1 MATQPLRVKINGDAS
16 GLNGAIKSASSKLKS
31 FGGKLKGL
39 GSSLQA
45 IALPMALL
53 GGASVKMGLD
63 FDKSMTKIKALVG
76 VASDEV
82 DRMGES
88 ARKMALA
95 TGISSSEAADALF
108 FITSAGLRGAD
119 AMATLDIAAKA
130 AASGLG
136 ETKTIAD
143 LTTSAMNAY
152 GKETLNSE
160 AATDVLTAAVREG
173 KLESSELA
181 GAMGGVIPIA
191 SNMGVS
197 FDQVGAAMAA
207 MSRTGTNAAV
217 GATQLTAILSSLKK
231 PASEAEKALQAMGLS
246 TDGVQKSLAE
256 DGLMNTLEMLKGK
269 TEEFGVDITS
279 IFPNIRALKGVL
291 DLTGA
296 GMEDAKKIFDSLSKS
311 AGSTAE
317 AFAITEA
324 SASFQFQKALNG
336 AKETLASLGQELLI
350 AVVPI
355 LQKAATFV
363 QNLYQR
369 FNELSPSTK
378 KLLIALGGVAIVLP
392 TIITL
397 AGSLTGILG
406 ALLSPIGL
414 VAAGLAGIAY
424 VISQNWN
431 EILPVVVGLY
441 NQFVD
446 LYNSSRLIRTGIA
459 AIGSVFKSVFI
470 AAKASVM
477 KFVNVFETM
486 WRLIKAFS
494 KDGFDASFGDILKE
508 GFAESGKITRD
519 AAKDIATEFTDSYT
533 DALGNELEKK
543 TVEQVQ
549 SSLNSVFDKVQEM
562 QNNFFGNMSF
572 GSTSSATPSLQNNT
586 KEQGTSNGEN
596 PLVTQLTE
604 AQKALMLKQDEM
616 LANAKQFNTELGA
629 IMNEGLNNMAVGI
642 GEALGAAIS
651 GSGSLL
657 QNLSSVLLGTLGQMA
672 TQMGKLA
679 IHIGLGVKGI
689 KEALKS
695 LNPAVAIAA
704 GIALVALGKFASN
717 QSAKIAGK
725 QPTAFANGGIVST
738 PTMGLVGEY
747 PGARSNPEV
756 IAPLSK
762 LKGMLGNNNNASNV
776 QVGGSFEL
784 RGQDLIV
791 ALERA
796 NSTRNRMI

>member
-16 GLNGAIKSASSKLKS
+16 GLNKAVSSASSKLKS

-45 IALPMALL
+45 VALPMALL
-53 GGASVKMGLD
+53 GGASIKMGLD

-76 VASDEV
+76 VAGDEV
-82 DRMGES
+82 DKRGES

-95 TGISSSEAADALF
+95 TGISSSEAAEALF

-152 GKETLNSE
+152 GKETLNAE
-160 AATDVLTAAVREG
+160 DATDILTAAVREG

-217 GATQLTAILSSLKK
+217 GATQLTAILASLKK
-231 PASEAEKALQAMGLS
+231 PASEAEQALEAMGLS
-246 TDGVQKSLAE
+246 TKGVQKSLAE

-296 GMEDAKKIFDSLSKS
+296 GMKDAKKIFDSLSKS
-311 AGSTAE
+311 AGSTAK
-317 AFAITEA
+317 AFQTTQE
-324 SASFQFQKALNG
+324 SASFQFQKAING
-336 AKETLASLGQELLI
+336 AKETLASLGQQLLV
-350 AVVPI
+350 AVVPL
-355 LQKAATFV
+355 LQKAASFV

-369 FNELSPSTK
+369 FNELTPNTK
-378 KLLIALGGVAIVLP
+378 KLVIALGGVAIVLP

-397 AGSLTGILG
+397 AGTLTGILG

-431 EILPVVVGLY
+431 DVLPVIVGLY

-446 LYNSSRLIRTGIA
+446 LYNSSKLIRTGIA
-459 AIGSVFKSVFI
+459 AIGSVFKTVFI

-477 KFVNVFETM
+477 KFVNVFKTM
-486 WRLIKAFS
+486 WKLIKAFS

-508 GFAESGKITRD
+508 GFAESGKITKD
-519 AAKDIATEFTDSYT
+519 AAEDIATEFTDGYT
-533 DALGNELEKK
+533 NALANTLEKK

-549 SSLNSVFDKVQEM
+549 S
-562 QNNFFGNMSF
+562 
-572 GSTSSATPSLQNNT
+572 
-586 KEQGTSNGEN
+586 
-596 PLVTQLTE
+596 
-604 AQKALMLKQDEM
+604 
-616 LANAKQFNTELGA
+616 
-629 IMNEGLNNMAVGI
+629 GLNNAASKLKGFVNNFTSDLFSG
-642 GEALGAAIS
+642 GGGGGATDVASTDSTTQEDKPTLLDQTLGTPEENDEKIS
-651 GSGSLL
+651 GFVTKM
-657 QNLSSVLLGTLGQMA
+657 QNLGLSIDGIMSEVGNSFMSAFSAVMEGENFVKALGQMLGQIIKKLIA
-672 TQMGKLA
+672 AALAALALSAILGGLGIGSFQGGGTGVKDIFGKLS
-679 IHIGLGVKGI
+679 GFG
-689 KEALKS
+689 
-695 LNPAVAIAA
+695 
-704 GIALVALGKFASN
+704 
-717 QSAKIAGK
+717 
-725 QPTAFANGGIVST
+725 AFANGGIVSA

-747 PGARSNPEV
+747 PGAKSNPEV

-762 LKGMLGNNNNASNV
+762 LKGMLGNNNNANNV

>member
-16 GLNGAIKSASSKLKS
+16 GLNKAVSSASSKLKS

-45 IALPMALL
+45 VALPMALL

-82 DRMGES
+82 DKMGES
-88 ARKMALA
+88 ARKMALQ
-95 TGISSSEAADALF
+95 TGVSSNEAANALF
-108 FITSAGLRGAD
+108 FITSAGLGTAESLKTLEF
-119 AMATLDIAAKA
+119 ATKA
-130 AASGLG
+130 AAAGLG
-136 ETKTIAD
+136 DTATIAD

-152 GKETLNSE
+152 ADGSLNAE

-231 PASEAEKALQAMGLS
+231 PAAEAEQALQAMGLS

-296 GMEDAKKIFDSLSKS
+296 GMEDAKGIFDSLSKS

-317 AFAITEA
+317 AFKITEK
-324 SASFQFQKALNG
+324 SASFQFQKAVNG
-336 AKETLASLGQELLI
+336 AKETLASLGQQLLV
-350 AVVPI
+350 AVVPL

-369 FNELSPSTK
+369 FNELSPNTK
-378 KLLIALGGVAIVLP
+378 KLAIALGGVAIALP

-397 AGSLTGILG
+397 AGTLTGILG

-431 EILPVVVGLY
+431 EILPVIVGLY

-446 LYNSSRLIRTGIA
+446 LYNSSKLIRIGIA
-459 AIGSVFKSVFI
+459 AIGSVFKTVFI

-486 WRLIKAFS
+486 WKLIKAFS
-494 KDGFDASFGDILKE
+494 EDGFDASFGDILKE
-508 GFAESGKITRD
+508 GFAESGKITKD

-549 SSLNSVFDKVQEM
+549 KGLDNAV
-562 QNNFFGNMSF
+562 
-572 GSTSSATPSLQNNT
+572 T
-586 KEQGTSNGEN
+586 KLKSITSN
-596 PLVTQLTE
+596 
-604 AQKALMLKQDEM
+604 
-616 LANAKQFNTELGA
+616 
-629 IMNEGLNNMAVGI
+629 AVNSIFSG
-642 GEALGAAIS
+642 GSS
-651 GSGSLL
+651 GSGDSTQSGLAQGITPLTGTDNLSQLL
-657 QNLSSVLLGTLGQMA
+657 TLPDIILGKPEETDEKISAFVTKMQNLGLSIDGIMSEVGNSFMSAFSAVMEGENFVKALGQMLGQIIKKLIA
-672 TQMGKLA
+672 AAMAALALSAILGGLGIGTFQGGGTGVKDIFGKLS
-679 IHIGLGVKGI
+679 GFG
-689 KEALKS
+689 
-695 LNPAVAIAA
+695 
-704 GIALVALGKFASN
+704 
-717 QSAKIAGK
+717 
-725 QPTAFANGGIVST
+725 AFANGGIVSA

-747 PGARSNPEV
+747 PGAKRNPEV

>member
-16 GLNGAIKSASSKLKS
+16 GLNKAVSSASSKLKS

-45 IALPMALL
+45 VALPMALL

-76 VASDEV
+76 VASDQV
-82 DRMGES
+82 DKMGES
-88 ARKMALA
+88 ARKMALE
-95 TGISSSEAADALF
+95 TGISSSEAANALF
-108 FITSAGLRGAD
+108 FITSAGLDTAESLETLKF
-119 AMATLDIAAKA
+119 ATKA
-130 AASGLG
+130 AAAGLG
-136 ETKTIAD
+136 DTATIAD

-152 GKETLNSE
+152 ADGSLNAES
-160 AATDVLTAAVREG
+160 ATDVLTAAVREG

-231 PASEAEKALQAMGLS
+231 PAAEAEQALQAMGLS

-311 AGSTAE
+311 AGSTAK
-317 AFAITEA
+317 AFQITQE

-336 AKETLASLGQELLI
+336 AKETLASLGQQLLV
-350 AVVPI
+350 AVVPL

-397 AGSLTGILG
+397 AGTLTGILG

-508 GFAESGKITRD
+508 GFAESGKITKD
-519 AAKDIATEFTDSYT
+519 AAEDIATEFTDGYT
-533 DALGNELEKK
+533 NALGNNLEKK

-549 SSLNSVFDKVQEM
+549 KSLNNAVTKLKTITRNAVNSIFSGGGGSDSTESGLAQGMTQINQPSASSQLTLPDIILGKPEETDEKISGFVTKM
-562 QNNFFGNMSF
+562 QNLGLSIDGIMSEVGNSFMSAF
-572 GSTSSATPSLQNNT
+572 SAVM
-586 KEQGTSNGEN
+586 EGEN
-596 PLVTQLTE
+596 FV
-604 AQKALMLKQDEM
+604 KA
-616 LANAKQFNTELGA
+616 
-629 IMNEGLNNMAVGI
+629 
-642 GEALGAAIS
+642 
-651 GSGSLL
+651 
-657 QNLSSVLLGTLGQMA
+657 LGQMLGQIIKKLIA
-672 TQMGKLA
+672 AAMAALALSAILGGLGIGTFQGGGTGVKDIFGKLS
-679 IHIGLGVKGI
+679 GFG
-689 KEALKS
+689 
-695 LNPAVAIAA
+695 
-704 GIALVALGKFASN
+704 
-717 QSAKIAGK
+717 
-725 QPTAFANGGIVST
+725 AFANGGIVSA

-796 NSTRNRMI
+796 NSTRNRII